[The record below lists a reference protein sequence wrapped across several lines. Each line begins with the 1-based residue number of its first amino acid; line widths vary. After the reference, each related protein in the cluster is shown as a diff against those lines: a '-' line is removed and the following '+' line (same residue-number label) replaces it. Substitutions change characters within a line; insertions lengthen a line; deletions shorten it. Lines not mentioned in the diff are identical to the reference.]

1 MSAAISIATGRPYG
15 VKRVCSAWRVAR
27 STFYAAPPESVP
39 ARRGPVP
46 AVADE
51 ELHAMI
57 ADDLE
62 CSPFSGEGHRPVW
75 ARLRIAGVRVSR
87 RRVLRLMREHG
98 LLSPRRVRQGAG
110 AVHEGTITTDAPDL
124 MWGTDGTR
132 VMTADEGMCWVFTA
146 VDHFNC
152 EVVGRHVCKRG
163 DRFAALQPVSQGLLR
178 HFGGVGADVGRGLSL
193 RMDNGTQYV
202 SDHFRNQVRFWGVE
216 ASYAFIEQPQTNGVA
231 ERFFRTLKE
240 QIIYGRIYR
249 TVAEVRE
256 AVDTFVDLY
265 NAQWLPEKN
274 GFISPSAT
282 REAWY
287 GRQAEGVAA

>member
-1 MSAAISIATGRPYG
+1 MSAATSISTGRPYG
-15 VKRVCSAWRVAR
+15 VRRVCSILGVAR
-27 STFYAAPPESVP
+27 STFYATPPETEP
-39 ARRGPVP
+39 ARRGPAPQVC
-46 AVADE
+46 DE

-57 ADDLE
+57 EDDLDR
-62 CSPFSGEGHRPVW
+62 SPFTGEGHRPVW
-75 ARLRIAGVRVSR
+75 ARLRVSGVRVSR

-110 AVHEGTITTDAPDL
+110 SSHDGTITTDVPDL

-132 VMTADEGMCWVFTA
+132 VLTSDEGMCWVFTA

-163 DRFAALQPVSQGLLR
+163 DRFAALQPVAQGLLA

-202 SDHFRNQVRFWGVE
+202 SDHFRNQVRFWGME
-216 ASYAFIEQPQTNGVA
+216 TSYAFIEQPQGNGVA
-231 ERFFRTLKE
+231 ERFFRTMKE

-249 TVAEVRE
+249 TVAEVRA
-256 AVDTFVDLY
+256 AVETFVELY
-265 NAQWLPEKN
+265 NDQWRPEKN
-274 GFISPSAT
+274 GFMSPSET
-282 REAWY
+282 RDAWY
-287 GRQAEGVAA
+287 AQAAQEVAA

>member
-1 MSAAISIATGRPYG
+1 MAISVATGRPYG
-15 VKRVCSAWRVAR
+15 VRRVCSAWGLAR
-27 STFYAAPPESVP
+27 STFYAAPPAAEA
-39 ARRGPVP
+39 ARRGPAP

-51 ELHAMI
+51 ELYALI

-75 ARLRIAGVRVSR
+75 ARLRISGVRTSR

-98 LLSPRRVRQGAG
+98 LLSPRRVRQGKG
-110 AVHEGTITTDAPDL
+110 ISHEGTITTDAPDV

-132 VMTADEGMCWVFTA
+132 VQTAEEGMCWVFTA
-146 VDHFNC
+146 VDHYSC

-163 DRFAALQPVSQGLLR
+163 DRFAALQPVAQGLER
-178 HFGGVGADVGRGLSL
+178 HFGGVTADAGRGLSL

-202 SDHFRNQVRFWGVE
+202 SEHFRNQVRFWGVE

-240 QIIYGRIYR
+240 QIVYGRVYR
-249 TVAEVRE
+249 TVAELRAAVE
-256 AVDTFVDLY
+256 AFIDLY
-265 NAQWLPEKN
+265 NEQWRPEKN
-274 GFISPSAT
+274 GFMSPSEA
-282 REAWY
+282 RAAWY
-287 GRQAEGVAA
+287 AQHDMEVAA